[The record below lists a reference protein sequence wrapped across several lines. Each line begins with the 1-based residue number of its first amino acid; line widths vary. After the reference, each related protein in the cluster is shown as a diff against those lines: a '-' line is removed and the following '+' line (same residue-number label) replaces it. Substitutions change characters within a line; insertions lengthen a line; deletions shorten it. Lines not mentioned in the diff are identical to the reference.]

1 MFNAH
6 PVVELQKEM
15 KRAGVSPEGIEIMMK
30 KGEFLS
36 IKLESIPLKGALLL
50 KQEALAAGMECALPW
65 CTAGL
70 TCESTDA
77 LLFGTK
83 RQFEI
88 LIKKMRLQP
97 FRGAQMAEELENCIS
112 ALSKRHVEWRAGT
125 HRISL
130 TPFAIMGILNVTPDS
145 FSDGGKYNTLTAAV
159 KRAEDMIAQGATII
173 DVGGE
178 SSRPFSQPVS
188 AEEEMKRVLPVIEE
202 LAELKVPISV
212 DTYKPEVADRALG
225 AGASIVN
232 DIYGLRKDGM
242 AEVIKDYD
250 AGVVI
255 MHMKGEPK
263 NMQLN
268 PHYENVV
275 SEVLAFLRE
284 RVEHATKK
292 GIDMERI
299 VIDPGIGFGKRVEDN
314 LMLLKSIGSFRALGV
329 PILVGVSRKS
339 YIGKLLNVDV
349 DERLEG
355 TVASNVIALMNGASI
370 FRVHDVEEN
379 NRALRMAS
387 EIKEAFA

>member
-1 MFNAH
+1 
-6 PVVELQKEM
+6 
-15 KRAGVSPEGIEIMMK
+15 
-30 KGEFLS
+30 
-36 IKLESIPLKGALLL
+36 
-50 KQEALAAGMECALPW
+50 
-65 CTAGL
+65 
-70 TCESTDA
+70 
-77 LLFGTK
+77 
-83 RQFEI
+83 
-88 LIKKMRLQP
+88 
-97 FRGAQMAEELENCIS
+97 
-112 ALSKRHVEWRAGT
+112 
-125 HRISL
+125 
-130 TPFAIMGILNVTPDS
+130 MGILNVTPDS

-370 FRVHDVEEN
+370 FRVHDVQEN